1 MLNRSYQI
9 RKYWRCKKGLS
20 GKLPGSFRFLLQEG
34 ERPWFLECCQ
44 QGPRATRQAGKISR
58 RNQPPSY
65 GKRRLMYPAAPQ
77 GRVAVSGQ
85 GEASVA
91 PDSTARWSRY
101 CSQGYFK
108 TKLFWILVPN
118 HECTHSSKTSFE
130 QEHNII
136 PGHSVYTR
144 WPKYMKLNTS
154 SLTLKEARNSNKHS
168 LREIKLPKSMGLQG
182 S

>member
-34 ERPWFLECCQ
+34 ERPWVLECCQ
-44 QGPRATRQAGKISR
+44 QGPKATRQAGKISR
-58 RNQPPSY
+58 RNQPPSS
-65 GKRRLMYPAAPQ
+65 GKRRLMYPAALQ
-77 GRVAVSGQ
+77 GRVAASGQ

-91 PDSTARWSRY
+91 PDSTERWSTY
-101 CSQGYFK
+101 CSRGYFK
-108 TKLFWILVPN
+108 TKLFWIHMAN
-118 HECTHSSKTSFE
+118 HECIHSSKTSFG

-144 WPKYMKLNTS
+144 WPKYVTLNMS
-154 SLTLKEARNSNKHS
+154 SSTLNKARNSNKHS
-168 LREIKLPKSMGLQG
+168 LREIKLPKSVGLQG
-182 S
+182 L

>member
-20 GKLPGSFRFLLQEG
+20 GKLPGSFGFLLQEG
-34 ERPWFLECCQ
+34 ERPGFSECCQ
-44 QGPRATRQAGKISR
+44 QGPRATRQAGKASR

-65 GKRRLMYPAAPQ
+65 GKRRFVYPAAPQ
-77 GRVAVSGQ
+77 GRVAASGQ

-91 PDSTARWSRY
+91 PGSTVRW
-101 CSQGYFK
+101 
-108 TKLFWILVPN
+108 P
-118 HECTHSSKTSFE
+118 CTAAKDTSKRNFSGFTWQIMSIHSSKTSFE

-144 WPKYMKLNTS
+144 GPKYVTLNTS
-154 SLTLKEARNSNKHS
+154 SLAWKKARNSNKHS
-168 LREIKLPKSMGLQG
+168 LREIKLPKSVGFQG